1 MSEAN
6 ENRNKLVE
14 LIKQKATLSDVPM
27 LLPAN
32 PFFDLAGEEFGR
44 RLLLTS
50 GVNDVEYCL
59 RPEFTLPIATEFLA
73 SKKPSDN
80 ISYTSANIGYIGKI
94 FRQRANGP
102 SEFLQAGIEFLGQE
116 DRNEILEQMFDFV
129 LSATKVYNIK
139 PQILLGSVEIFES
152 ILEQI
157 NIAKVWIPRIRHR
170 FGHADA
176 MSRLLER
183 LSDPHGAGTGGST
196 GSLPWKEDE
205 LIGVISDQMIAAGL
219 SLTGSRTPEEIA
231 NRYFEKQQLNASTVP
246 SEIIGFLQNYLNING
261 EANSALEQIN
271 ILAND
276 FGLDLQAPLNRLLD
290 QIALLKHEHGMSEIL
305 FDASFSPALDYYT
318 GIVFEAKREGKT
330 LASGGEYN
338 RLLERL
344 GAATQINATGCS
356 LWIDRLEG
364 AENE

>member
-44 RLLLTS
+44 RLLLTN

-59 RPEFTLPIATEFLA
+59 RPEFTLPIAIEFLA
-73 SKKPSDN
+73 SKK
-80 ISYTSANIGYIGKI
+80 TCANIGYIGKI

-116 DRNEILEQMFDFV
+116 NRNETLEQMFDFAV
-129 LSATKVYNIK
+129 SATKVYNIK

-157 NIAKVWIPRIRHR
+157 NIAKVWLPRIRHR

-183 LSDPHGAGTGGST
+183 LSDPHGASAGAGGST

-205 LIGVISDQMIAAGL
+205 LISVISDQMIAAGL
-219 SLTGSRTPEEIA
+219 SLTGSRTPQEIA

-276 FGLDLQAPLNRLLD
+276 FSLDLQAPLNRLLD
-290 QIALLKHEHGMSEIL
+290 QIALLKNEQGLEEIL

-318 GIVFEAKREGKT
+318 GIVFELKNNNET